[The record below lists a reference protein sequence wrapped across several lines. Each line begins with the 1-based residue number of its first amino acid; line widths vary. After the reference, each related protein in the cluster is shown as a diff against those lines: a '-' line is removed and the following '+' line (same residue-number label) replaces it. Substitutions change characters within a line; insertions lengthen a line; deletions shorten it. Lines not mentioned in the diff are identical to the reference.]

1 MTLIMIIVIALTII
15 AVYNRHKMEQIV
27 GLSHREILN
36 KHQKAFNTYKGWL
49 IFAIILFTGGYLL
62 AKCYPMYETE
72 NYEYRFFGTQKGTRE
87 VLTASA
93 WWSYILRGLGIL
105 IGIPVLIGFLD
116 RWRAIRRYRKMTQLE
131 YTNFQQQMQSEIIK
145 QDEATK
151 RAKRTRTIIGII
163 GRIINGGY

>member
-1 MTLIMIIVIALTII
+1 MTLIMILVIALTII

-72 NYEYRFFGTQKGTRE
+72 NYEYWFFGTQKGTRE

-93 WWSYILRGLGIL
+93 WWSYPARTGHINWYSCINRLLR
-105 IGIPVLIGFLD
+105 P
-116 RWRAIRRYRKMTQLE
+116 LE
-131 YTNFQQQMQSEIIK
+131 SHKKISEN
-145 QDEATK
+145 DT
-151 RAKRTRTIIGII
+151 T
-163 GRIINGGY
+163 